1 MTTGTPTGIVSA
13 EDQRVSTWTNP
24 NSEIKVSY
32 KPFDPFAT
40 PAPLP
45 ENSSSTPGNTE
56 YLDSLVERIRNGSLK
71 DEDLQNTLEIAY
83 QDNSNKEATI
93 EAALGYIRE
102 KTGTGTAVQATE
114 NPAPTESPEVKENIT
129 YEQDAGQG
137 GGFGWLIGGIFV
149 LGAAGAGYAVYTNRN
164 RKREAAQRMAQKR
177 VAQQRAQT
185 TAAART
191 QTAAGTRPQ
200 QPGAVRTGTPAEPG
214 SAQQAARIRNGIYTG
229 SSGTAVP
236 KTGGSIAG
244 GQASAKPYSRNVDN
258 PYGRYTSGAEED
270 ADYTASF
277 KPEGSRETSTVSRR
291 RRNPD
296 QNRTES

>member
-1 MTTGTPTGIVSA
+1 M
-13 EDQRVSTWTNP
+13 
-24 NSEIKVSY
+24 
-32 KPFDPFAT
+32 
-40 PAPLP
+40 
-45 ENSSSTPGNTE
+45 
-56 YLDSLVERIRNGSLK
+56 
-71 DEDLQNTLEIAY
+71 
-83 QDNSNKEATI
+83 
-93 EAALGYIRE
+93 
-102 KTGTGTAVQATE
+102 
-114 NPAPTESPEVKENIT
+114 
-129 YEQDAGQG
+129 
-137 GGFGWLIGGIFV
+137 
-149 LGAAGAGYAVYTNRN
+149 LGAAGAGYAVYANRN

-236 KTGGSIAG
+236 KAGGSIAG